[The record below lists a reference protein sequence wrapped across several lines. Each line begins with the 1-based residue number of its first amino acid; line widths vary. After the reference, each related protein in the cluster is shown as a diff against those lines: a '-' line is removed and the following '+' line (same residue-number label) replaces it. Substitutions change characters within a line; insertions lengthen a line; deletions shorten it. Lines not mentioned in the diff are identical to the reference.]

1 MKVKNIILGIV
12 VLMLAASIANA
23 QCKTLIKKAIP
34 SLTPFTHNG
43 QMNTEVLP
51 EGGVA
56 DFKLSCF
63 KGITYRFNVVAEELL
78 GKVTF
83 KVIDED
89 NEEVYNSKDA
99 ATNMWDFAVSSSQD
113 LTVEISVPLSEKSKR
128 GCVALLVGFQPPK
141 KSGGLR

>member
-1 MKVKNIILGIV
+1 MKMKSLIIGFV
-12 VLMLAASIANA
+12 ALMISATVANA
-23 QCKTLIKKAIP
+23 QCKTLIKNAIP
-34 SLTPFTHNG
+34 KLAPFTHNG
-43 QMNTEVLP
+43 QMNTETLP

-63 KGITYRFNVVAEELL
+63 KGLTYRINVVAEAVL

-99 ATNMWDFAVSSSQD
+99 ATQVWDFAVSSSQD
-113 LTVEISVPLSEKSKR
+113 LTVEISVPLNDKNLK
-128 GCVALLVGFQPPK
+128 GCVALVVGFQPPK
-141 KSGGLR
+141 KTGGLR